1 MSIEPIDVDQMR
13 SLARLL
19 GVELD
24 AEGDAPETLAME
36 LEELL
41 AEGRIY
47 ADLKLGDLSPY
58 VEFQPPE

>member
-1 MSIEPIDVDQMR
+1 VSVEPIDVDQMR

-24 AEGDAPETLAME
+24 AEGEAPETLALE

-47 ADLKLGDLSPY
+47 AELKLGDLSPS
-58 VEFQPPE
+58 VEFQPRE